1 MSDSRIS
8 FVISALDQTRQAFD
22 SVGNGFRN
30 LENQSRSSLGAISA
44 EWKKAA
50 GVMATFFSTYQA
62 AGFLKEVGLL
72 AARHETLGVVMNKI
86 GQNAGYNSAQMAAFD
101 KALQSAGISMIES
114 RQTLSQMAQA
124 QLDLT
129 KSSELARVA
138 QDAAVIGNI
147 NSSEAFQ
154 RLVYGIQSAQVEM
167 LRTIGI
173 NVNFE
178 NSYAKAAAAMGR
190 TAKSFT
196 EAEKAEIRMNAAL
209 EAGGKIAG
217 TYEAAMT
224 TAGKQI
230 TSFSRYLEDFKVK
243 MGQAFNPAT
252 AGMVDSLTQVMKKLQ
267 DEISDPRAQEALAA
281 LSKEFSTLVV
291 NAGERAPEAI
301 RKTLVAL
308 EGIVAFYNALPSE
321 LVSAAGMG
329 IVGRMLFGAG
339 PGKIL
344 FALAS
349 INSALSRVGMNIGS
363 LSNKWR
369 QGAGAMQNLI
379 DVATGKRDWNTGALK
394 RGSVSGYADV
404 AGLAKAEAGLLNSL
418 KVPAIPT
425 GGGGLKTGGGGSSA
439 ASKAKGEAD
448 RAREAYARL
457 VEQADKFIRKA
468 SEEVELAGLTGL
480 RAALRQNEIEYENT
494 LKTFA
499 GLKGAKLDEATASA
513 LAVKNMK
520 DEAAVLKETNDQRQK
535 AVNAA
540 KEQAQHEREMAELA
554 RLNSEKYGTFAEG
567 WATGLK
573 EFQENAI
580 TTFKAGREAV
590 ASLAGAMST
599 TMSTM
604 FFDVITGR
612 FESLRDA
619 FKSFGDSILRIFT
632 DMLAQMAGKSMMS
645 GLGGLFGG
653 AGLLGGLFGG
663 GATAAAGSTFG
674 ASSLGGVF
682 SSGLLFHGGGTVG
695 GEDRAYYRIV
705 PSAAFA
711 GAPRLH
717 GGLAA
722 DEYAA
727 ILRRGESVFTA
738 GQTSAL
744 GRAMSGRGESARNE
758 QPVINI
764 NIAANDAKSFYDM
777 TKRTPQAIIDP
788 IMDALKGNRINRSM
802 KELLR

>member
-1 MSDSRIS
+1 
-8 FVISALDQTRQAFD
+8 
-22 SVGNGFRN
+22 
-30 LENQSRSSLGAISA
+30 
-44 EWKKAA
+44 
-50 GVMATFFSTYQA
+50 
-62 AGFLKEVGLL
+62 
-72 AARHETLGVVMNKI
+72 
-86 GQNAGYNSAQMAAFD
+86 
-101 KALQSAGISMIES
+101 
-114 RQTLSQMAQA
+114 
-124 QLDLT
+124 
-129 KSSELARVA
+129 
-138 QDAAVIGNI
+138 
-147 NSSEAFQ
+147 
-154 RLVYGIQSAQVEM
+154 
-167 LRTIGI
+167 
-173 NVNFE
+173 
-178 NSYAKAAAAMGR
+178 
-190 TAKSFT
+190 
-196 EAEKAEIRMNAAL
+196 
-209 EAGGKIAG
+209 
-217 TYEAAMT
+217 
-224 TAGKQI
+224 
-230 TSFSRYLEDFKVK
+230 
-243 MGQAFNPAT
+243 
-252 AGMVDSLTQVMKKLQ
+252 
-267 DEISDPRAQEALAA
+267 
-281 LSKEFSTLVV
+281 
-291 NAGERAPEAI
+291 
-301 RKTLVAL
+301 
-308 EGIVAFYNALPSE
+308 
-321 LVSAAGMG
+321 
-329 IVGRMLFGAG
+329 
-339 PGKIL
+339 
-344 FALAS
+344 
-349 INSALSRVGMNIGS
+349 
-363 LSNKWR
+363 
-369 QGAGAMQNLI
+369 MQNLI

-520 DEAAVLKETNDQRQK
+520 DEAAVLRETNDQRQK

-580 TTFKAGREAV
+580 TTFKAGRDAV
-590 ASLAGAMST
+590 ASLAGAMSS

-632 DMLAQMAGKSMMS
+632 DMLAQMAVKSMMS